1 MLCKFWRCERFIS
14 QLRKFRRCSI
24 SCLRITSET
33 FIAKHESKRSIKH
46 FIGEACSGS
55 AHRLRPSASP
65 LYTEPCCASRDVITS
80 NSHFHSAQF
89 KGFSNL
95 VASEAIK
102 SNRRFISPS
111 IECLEKSIFKQIPRR
126 DKNLCLAISVEK
138 LFLRIRKLKISS
150 WIILKWIHLSR
161 KIFMRF
167 LRKLMKKK
175 TQVSSTT
182 SRFLKISS
190 QRT

>member
-1 MLCKFWRCERFIS
+1 MWAFHFAVEKVSPVFDFMLAHYKRNFHCETREQAEHKTFHRRSMFW
-14 QLRKFRRCSI
+14 
-24 SCLRITSET
+24 
-33 FIAKHESKRSIKH
+33 
-46 FIGEACSGS
+46 
-55 AHRLRPSASP
+55 LRPSASP

-138 LFLRIRKLKISS
+138 LFLRIRKLKVSS

-161 KIFMRF
+161 TIFMRF